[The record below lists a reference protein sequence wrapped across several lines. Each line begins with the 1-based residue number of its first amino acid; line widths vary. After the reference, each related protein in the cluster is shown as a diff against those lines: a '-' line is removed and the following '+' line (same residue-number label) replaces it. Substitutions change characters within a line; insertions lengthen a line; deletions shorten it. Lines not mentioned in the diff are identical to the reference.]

1 MTQQQEDKYFLQNI
15 APVMDKIRK
24 SHPNLGMDMY
34 FVSVISELKKK
45 NITLSNNLVNAIM
58 DKMAKDSMPK
68 GTWDYLSGKVFDN
81 NIIKTVFDWTHPS
94 ASDTKLELEIKRRA
108 ELMYNA
114 STTEK
119 VAASVATA
127 GTDILATAPIA
138 VLCPQ
143 SVVYGFLVQGGYDIV
158 NDKILLPESKEER
171 QVAANDSIASYNALE
186 ERTNWKKVPG
196 WMYSKYGLKNLKDA
210 PEGKLKSA
218 RDWADSN
225 AKWWHDEYEKL
236 GRENKNTVN
245 ANGKTFTRSECLVK
259 YNQYELFRREC
270 QKELTERYLA
280 EQKAK
285 EEQRKEAI
293 AARTQELER
302 EDDTKQFSTQ
312 TNDKQSVDPWGQ
324 LLNALGFNG
333 LGNVGKHLGFTLANL
348 PDMLLGIF
356 TGKTKSVGL
365 NSDTMI
371 PLASLIMGRYT
382 SNPILKMALMGYGG
396 LNLMNKLGTEALN
409 NNKESKQTDSR
420 HVQYKQ
426 YADEA
431 LNPRITNVQIE
442 GNTLLADIDKK
453 PCTIALNDTV
463 IKAYH
468 AGALPLNTLA
478 NAVLA
483 KNDMIKEQASLAYE
497 QSQTQQQS
505 RGIR

>member
-15 APVMDKIRK
+15 VPVMDKIRK
-24 SHPNLGMDMY
+24 SHPNLDMDMY

-68 GTWDYLSGKVFDN
+68 GTWDYLSGKVLDN

-171 QVAANDSIASYNALE
+171 QVAANDSIASYNTLE

-236 GRENKNTVN
+236 GRENKNSVN

-293 AARTQELER
+293 AARTQEFER
-302 EDDTKQFSTQ
+302 EDDTRQSSTQ
-312 TNDKQSVDPWGQ
+312 MNDTKSFDPWGQ
-324 LLNALGFNG
+324 LLNTLGFNG
-333 LGNVGKHLGFTLANL
+333 LGNVSKHLGFTLANL

-409 NNKESKQTDSR
+409 NKENKQGDSR
-420 HVQYKQ
+420 QVQYKQ

-431 LNPRITNVQIE
+431 LNPRIANVQIE

-463 IKAYH
+463 IKAYQ